1 MCTCIALRHICL
13 LAILIEM
20 VYLYAWASGATA
32 KFVGMPRKLK
42 FYQKKSAERLKK
54 LRKLIVDN
62 YVMRNAD
69 SSPSRCRFLS
79 LYTDIISMVQ
89 TAVLIKRVNNT
100 DNHAGN
106 ARFISRLRSL

>member
-1 MCTCIALRHICL
+1 MLRHIRL

-32 KFVGMPRKLK
+32 IFADMPRKLK

-69 SSPSRCRFLS
+69 SSPFRRRFLS
-79 LYTDIISMVQ
+79 LYRILYLWSHKAHLIIFELASY
-89 TAVLIKRVNNT
+89 K
-100 DNHAGN
+100 
-106 ARFISRLRSL
+106 

>member
-1 MCTCIALRHICL
+1 MLRHIRL

-32 KFVGMPRKLK
+32 KFLGMPRKLK

-69 SSPSRCRFLS
+69 SSPSRHVSYPCIRI
-79 LYTDIISMVQ
+79 LYPW
-89 TAVLIKRVNNT
+89 LP
-100 DNHAGN
+100 
-106 ARFISRLRSL
+106 

>member
-1 MCTCIALRHICL
+1 
-13 LAILIEM
+13 M
-20 VYLYAWASGATA
+20 VYLYARASGATA

-69 SSPSRCRFLS
+69 SFPSRRRFLS
-79 LYTDIISMVQ
+79 LYTDIIYMDKCTNWLLVTEWSMVDCYFK
-89 TAVLIKRVNNT
+89 L
-100 DNHAGN
+100 
-106 ARFISRLRSL
+106 

>member
-1 MCTCIALRHICL
+1 M

-69 SSPSRCRFLS
+69 SSPSRRISYPCIRI
-79 LYTDIISMVQ
+79 LYPWLATP
-89 TAVLIKRVNNT
+89 TLITEHIKTRVNLT
-100 DNHAGN
+100 HT
-106 ARFISRLRSL
+106 LRKMKLCVK

>member
-1 MCTCIALRHICL
+1 MLRHICL

-32 KFVGMPRKLK
+32 KFASMPCKLK

-69 SSPSRCRFLS
+69 SSPS
-79 LYTDIISMVQ
+79 
-89 TAVLIKRVNNT
+89 
-100 DNHAGN
+100 
-106 ARFISRLRSL
+106 

>member
-1 MCTCIALRHICL
+1 M

-69 SSPSRCRFLS
+69 SSPSRRRFLS
-79 LYTDIISMVQ
+79 LYRILYLWIHIQSYYMNTNGWDSPS
-89 TAVLIKRVNNT
+89 VLQHKYLLLQV
-100 DNHAGN
+100 AG
-106 ARFISRLRSL
+106 ILPHKYLI